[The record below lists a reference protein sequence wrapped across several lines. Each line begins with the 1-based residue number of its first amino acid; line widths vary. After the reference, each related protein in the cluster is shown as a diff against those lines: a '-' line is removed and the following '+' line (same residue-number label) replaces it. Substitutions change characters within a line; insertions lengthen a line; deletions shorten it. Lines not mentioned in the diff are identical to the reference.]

1 MLLFILEH
9 GVPCR
14 QTDGLLFQHVQNVL
28 RAVLL
33 VDDHTE
39 HVFVEPLVRHDE
51 MALIAGI
58 FAPTVFHHPFLGLA
72 VIVEVDGHQ
81 RHGVGAAAVEAL
93 DALFLVHAERRAEET
108 AVVVV
113 VQVERTFLGIQEL
126 THVAT
131 EVHHGA
137 VFQAGNG
144 HFFDVLDRQ
153 IDVQPIVSVV
163 SVTVIINFIYLVER
177 TCKSW
182 ASRYI
187 SRRFSV
193 PK

>member
-1 MLLFILEH
+1 M
-9 GVPCR
+9 
-14 QTDGLLFQHVQNVL
+14 
-28 RAVLL
+28 
-33 VDDHTE
+33 
-39 HVFVEPLVRHDE
+39 
-51 MALIAGI
+51 
-58 FAPTVFHHPFLGLA
+58 
-72 VIVEVDGHQ
+72 
-81 RHGVGAAAVEAL
+81 GAAAVEAL

-177 TCKSW
+177 TRRVVHQHDVIGVQVFSAAYFLVETLGRVSLGLLGIFPVDFRCPSK
-182 ASRYI
+182 R
-187 SRRFSV
+187 SRRLSV
-193 PK
+193 GIDQHTVNRFHHVHLLLFQFLFGGALLGCFAQ

>member
-9 GVPCR
+9 GIPCR
-14 QTDGLLFQHVQNVL
+14 QTDGLLFQHVQNIL

-33 VDDHTE
+33 VDDHAE

-144 HFFDVLDRQ
+144 QFFDVLDLQ
-153 IDVQPIVSVV
+153 IDLQPIVAVV
-163 SVTVIINFIYLVER
+163 RLTVRINFI
-177 TCKSW
+177 
-182 ASRYI
+182 
-187 SRRFSV
+187 
-193 PK
+193 